1 MKFIISILLSACFY
15 NTALSQ
21 TNNGALAL
29 DSLTLTTRNV
39 QDGSDILP
47 LAPADPNYVEPR
59 VQVTMQFVV
68 KQIELLKTIEIA
80 FETEKSKK
88 DFKVFK
94 LDYTVANGKSYLTIK
109 NKFYEIVN
117 SKVTITEE
125 LPAQLLKKKIYF
137 SVKGVDKNQNTSNV
151 LTKEFN

>member
-1 MKFIISILLSACFY
+1 MKYIISILLSACFY
-15 NTALSQ
+15 NIALSQ
-21 TNNGALAL
+21 TNSEALAL

-47 LAPADPNYVEPR
+47 LAPTDPNYVEPR

-80 FETEKSKK
+80 FETEKGKK

-137 SVKGVDKNQNTSNV
+137 SVKGVDKNQNASNV